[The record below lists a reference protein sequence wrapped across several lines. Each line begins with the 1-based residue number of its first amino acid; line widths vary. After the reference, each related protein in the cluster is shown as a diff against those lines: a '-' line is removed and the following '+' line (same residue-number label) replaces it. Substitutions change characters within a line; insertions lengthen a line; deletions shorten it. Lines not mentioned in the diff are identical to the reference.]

1 MRDKIEPSGYPPPR
15 FSYAHRERVM
25 AGSAEKVLADK
36 KIELPKA
43 AAPVANYVP
52 VVMAGGLAFVS
63 GQVPVWNGE
72 FKFIGRPV
80 QGYTTQPRRPAPR
93 TYRLDSPGP
102 LRCAL
107 LRH

>member
-25 AGSAEKVLADK
+25 AGSAEKVLAGK

-52 VVMAGGLAFVS
+52 VVMAGGLALVS
-63 GQVPVWNGE
+63 GQVTVWDGE
-72 FKFIGRPV
+72 FQFIGRV
-80 QGYTTQPRRPAPR
+80 WQGNTIPASPHSARPC
-93 TYRLDSPGP
+93 RLEI
-102 LRCAL
+102 L
-107 LRH
+107 